1 MRRGAARLCEGL
13 LFAVLLLI
21 AGTYGS
27 AQQAA
32 PQSAKEAKPATEKST
47 LDAAAK
53 RRLKD
58 VVRLA
63 YTATHDGWSTDEVIL
78 QDELNEKFIAACKER
93 MPDASTFD
101 CNWMLMTLRKAGDL
115 SDVSATKRR
124 NQRHDDYLHAAEVAA
139 RFLEDK
145 HRTNTDHLIC
155 DPVMRAE
162 FDKLARTIAPDV
174 ESYRLRKAAFA
185 LRKSRRLQPE
195 LVLRVAKWDK
205 EVIALPAEKIVEN
218 PKQVSDGPG
227 VYIFRDASG
236 YLYIGESS
244 QLRTRISKHL
254 DRSDRQS
261 FASYLAKKGIK
272 DVTVELHVFDAK
284 SDAKDKSLR
293 RAYES
298 DLIRSRKPRFNL
310 AP

>member
-1 MRRGAARLCEGL
+1 MRCSFFRS
-13 LFAVLLLI
+13 VLLVLLSLG
-21 AGTYGS
+21 ALSTDGTQTLV
-27 AQQAA
+27 AQDD
-32 PQSAKEAKPATEKST
+32 PANAVESK

-63 YTATHDGWSTDEVIL
+63 YTETHDGWSTDEVIL
-78 QDELNEKFIAACKER
+78 QDELNEKFLAACKQR
-93 MPDASTFD
+93 MPEASAFD

-115 SDVSATKRR
+115 SDVSATKRKTL
-124 NQRHDDYLHAAEVAA
+124 RHDDYLHAAEVTA

-145 HRTNTDHLIC
+145 HRTNTDHLLS
-155 DPVMRAE
+155 DPKLRAE
-162 FDKLARTIAPDV
+162 FDKLAHEIAPDV
-174 ESYRLRKAAFA
+174 ESYRLRKASFA
-185 LRKSRRLQPE
+185 LRKSRRLPPE

-205 EVIALPAEKIVEN
+205 QVIALPAEKIVEN

-227 VYIFRDASG
+227 VYIFRDATG

-244 QLRTRISKHL
+244 QLRTRVSKHL

-261 FASYLAKKGIK
+261 LASYLDKHGIK
-272 DVTVELHVFDAK
+272 DVTVELHVFDG
-284 SDAKDKSLR
+284 SSEAKDKSMR

-298 DLIRSRKPRFNL
+298 DLIRSRKPRLNL

>member
-1 MRRGAARLCEGL
+1 MRCSFFRS
-13 LFAVLLLI
+13 VLLVLLSLDALSI
-21 AGTYGS
+21 GGTQTLVAQDDPAS
-27 AQQAA
+27 AVE
-32 PQSAKEAKPATEKST
+32 SK
-47 LDAAAK
+47 LDAAGK

-63 YTATHDGWSTDEVIL
+63 YTETHDGWSTDEVIL
-78 QDELNEKFIAACKER
+78 QDELNEKFLAACKQR
-93 MPDASTFD
+93 MPEASAFD

-115 SDVSATKRR
+115 SDVSATKRKTL
-124 NQRHDDYLHAAEVAA
+124 RHDDYLHAAEVTA

-145 HRTNTDHLIC
+145 HRTNTDHLLS
-155 DPVMRAE
+155 DPKLRAE
-162 FDKLARTIAPDV
+162 FDKLAHEIAPDV

-185 LRKSRRLQPE
+185 LRKSRRLPPE

-205 EVIALPAEKIVEN
+205 QVIALPAEKIVEN

-227 VYIFRDASG
+227 VYIFRDATG

-244 QLRTRISKHL
+244 QLRTRVSKHL

-261 FASYLAKKGIK
+261 LASYLDKHGIK
-272 DVTVELHVFDAK
+272 DVTVELHIFDGSAE
-284 SDAKDKSLR
+284 AKDKSMR

-298 DLIRSRKPRFNL
+298 DLIRSRKPRLNL

>member
-1 MRRGAARLCEGL
+1 MLKGDARFWGL
-13 LFAVLLLI
+13 LLSFLLLQPGLS
-21 AGTYGS
+21 GT
-27 AQQAA
+27 AQDADTK
-32 PQSAKEAKPATEKST
+32 PSTDAKASSDSKP

-63 YTATHDGWSTDEVIL
+63 YTETHDGWSTDEVIL
-78 QDELNEKFIAACKER
+78 QDELNQKFLAACKGR
-93 MPDASTFD
+93 MPEAAAFD

-124 NQRHDDYLHAAEVAA
+124 TQRHDDYLHAAEVAA
-139 RFLEDK
+139 RYLEDK
-145 HRTNTDHLIC
+145 HRTNTDHVLC
-155 DPVMRAE
+155 DPAMRAE
-162 FDKLARTIAPDV
+162 FDKLARSIAPDV
-174 ESYRLRKAAFA
+174 EPYRLRKAALA

-195 LVLRVAKWDK
+195 LVLRVAKWEK
-205 EVIALPAEKIVEN
+205 EVIALPAEKIVAN

-227 VYIFRDASG
+227 VYIFRDATG

-244 QLRTRISKHL
+244 QLRTRVSKHL

-261 FASYLAKKGIK
+261 LASYLAEHGIK
-272 DVTVELHVFDAK
+272 EVTVELHVFDAK
-284 SDAKDKSLR
+284 SDAKDKALR